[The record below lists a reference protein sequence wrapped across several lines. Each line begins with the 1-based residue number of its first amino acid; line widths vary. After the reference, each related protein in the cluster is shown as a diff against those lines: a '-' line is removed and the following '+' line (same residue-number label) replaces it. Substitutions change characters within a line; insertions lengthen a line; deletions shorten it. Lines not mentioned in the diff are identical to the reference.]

1 MAQAVAQAR
10 SRKERPQTLG
20 GTVEAIDEDPLDLV
34 RRLLLRRSALKLAI
48 GLREGNRTRLRGI
61 SQMPEHS
68 ATDNRRQIHLFSE
81 TATVLLVGQEIRG
94 QGETT
99 PGEHRD
105 QTLVA
110 KGTD

>member
-10 SRKERPQTLG
+10 SRKSVRRLLAVLSKPSMRT
-20 GTVEAIDEDPLDLV
+20 LDLV

-48 GLREGNRTRLRGI
+48 GLGEGSRTRLRGI
-61 SQMPEHS
+61 SQMPEHP

-81 TATVLLVGQEIRG
+81 TATMLLVGQEIRR
-94 QGETT
+94 QGKTT

>member
-1 MAQAVAQAR
+1 MAQAGAEAR

-61 SQMPEHS
+61 SQMPEHP
-68 ATDNRRQIHLFSE
+68 ATDNRRQILFFSE
-81 TATVLLVGQEIRG
+81 TATMRLLGYY
-94 QGETT
+94 T
-99 PGEHRD
+99 PRQSSDPPRCPPQHW
-105 QTLVA
+105 
-110 KGTD
+110 